1 MTVFKYTFLNAGFTI
16 LMMGLSYLLTRFIA
30 VLNGR
35 PFKLTYLPLM
45 KHEDFIFVSVIIV
58 TFITHF
64 LVIKKMTH
72 RFKESSEFLLGLLVL
87 LLILSLIIT
96 FTFPG
101 ASYLT
106 VCPAFLIAI
115 CAFIKTLLN
124 GNWYSSYLLF
134 IPIPFIII
142 LFIPIPF
149 IIILFIPT
157 IYLFNAAL
165 TLGGLVANMLLIMIA
180 FISILSSLSAID

>member
-30 VLNGR
+30 VLNRR

-134 IPIPFIII
+134 IPIPC
-142 LFIPIPF
+142 